1 MNIHTFARRART
13 AIRYGRDNG
22 PIALLRLVKQMAL
35 KQPIFAKTDI
45 VNGYGFVR
53 EQKIGSPID
62 LRDVDT
68 QTVNWFIPPVG
79 RGSGGH
85 LNIFRFVRFLEQQ
98 GFECRIIVSGDFP
111 GLTGDIVENEIRTW
125 FFPLKARAYVGS
137 KNAPAAHITIAT
149 AWQTAYD
156 VRNFQST
163 IHKCYF
169 VQDFEPWF
177 YASGSAASF
186 AEETYRF
193 GFVGITAGNWLA
205 EVLNKQY
212 GMTTHALSFSYDR
225 ELYRPLPRKD
235 PEKRRVFF
243 YARPNTP
250 RRSFELGML
259 VLDEVARRL
268 PGTTIA
274 FAGADL
280 SNFEIPFEHKDHGI
294 MDLDQLPELYSQC
307 DVALVLSFSNLSL
320 LPLELMACGVPV
332 VSNRAPYTEWLLT
345 DENSRL
351 EAPTLTA
358 LADAICHLLTHPAD
372 AEKLRQA
379 GMATAHGTDWEVEGR
394 KLGAALRSLDTA
406 ANASP
411 ATAQQTSGTQ

>member
-13 AIRYGRDNG
+13 AIRYGREHG
-22 PIALLRLVKQMAL
+22 PIALLQLIRQMLRKQA
-35 KQPIFAKTDI
+35 IFAKSDI
-45 VNGYGFVR
+45 VNGYGFIR
-53 EQKIGSPID
+53 EQRIGQPID
-62 LRDVDT
+62 AQGVAP
-68 QTVNWFIPPVG
+68 QTINWFIPPVG

-98 GFECRIIVSGDFP
+98 GFDCRIVVSGDFP
-111 GLTGDIVENEIRTW
+111 GLTGETVESEIRSW

-137 KNAPAAHITIAT
+137 KNAPPAHITIAT

-163 IHKCYF
+163 VHKCYF

-177 YASGSAASF
+177 YASGSASSF

-193 GFVGITAGNWLA
+193 GFVGITAGTWLA
-205 EVLNKQY
+205 EMLAAQY

-225 ELYRPLPRKD
+225 ELYRPLARKD

-280 SNFEIPFEHKDHGI
+280 SGFEIPFEHTDHGI
-294 MDLDQLPELYSQC
+294 MDLHELPELYSQC

-351 EAPTLTA
+351 EPPTLPA
-358 LADAICHLLTHPAD
+358 LADAICHLLSNPED

-379 GMATAHGTDWEVEGR
+379 GLKTAHGTDWEVEGR
-394 KLGAALRSLDTA
+394 RLGAALRSLDPTA
-406 ANASP
+406 RAPSAAASDV
-411 ATAQQTSGTQ
+411 SGTI